1 VEPIKPIY
9 SNIKVIISAVIPAV
23 VSSSNSVETPAQEGD
38 IIRPIVYSNLST
50 NKKAEYQEKYNRF
63 RTLEKDYNK
72 KVDTLANVIKNIQ
85 IFIIEN

>member
-50 NKKAEYQEKYNRF
+50 NKKAEY
-63 RTLEKDYNK
+63 
-72 KVDTLANVIKNIQ
+72 
-85 IFIIEN
+85 